1 MPTTY
6 TLTKNNSTE
15 RLTMATKTLVLEQLN
30 KTLKQLEDEL
40 KRSEPSDEK
49 LEFLYRKIMIL
60 EAFL

>member
-1 MPTTY
+1 
-6 TLTKNNSTE
+6 
-15 RLTMATKTLVLEQLN
+15 MATNTLQVLEQLN